1 MAKLRDMEELIEE
14 IVDVNMKSYMRE
26 ALTCYMTDAFRACI
40 VLSFIAIFE
49 DIYAKLDGL
58 AKTNSTARDIHNQIK
73 KQRDEQK
80 VFESD
85 LLTRLKA
92 AQIISELDADFLDVL
107 RKLRNKA
114 AHPSGHKPTAEE
126 ARYVFAETIDRFLAK
141 PVLSTTQ
148 IADQI
153 IKKLTH
159 AYIFPT
165 VFITDHAKIANLDV
179 KTLHEDG
186 YQYLISKLLIAFTDV
201 NEQTKINAR
210 RYILGLTFSP
220 LNNKVLEQIKKQ
232 VIEAGSTDEKNRDL
246 LMSCISS
253 NSSTLLGLE
262 KIVYVRL
269 NAMLEQT
276 IKNTTPADQ
285 PNKLTHPVSVLLS
298 IIKSG
303 EEVALANFEKNIT
316 SIINKYKLNELLLK
330 TAQKHEWARKIIVN
344 SIFEEAGSDQYDTA
358 NKFADTAYS
367 HDTALSEFLVESE
380 CFELLTR
387 IYKAAETGAF
397 SSIRL
402 RDSKFKQLSSVK
414 DRAMSKSTELSSEYE
429 SILKK
434 EMPKFENLS
443 DFITAIS

>member
-58 AKTNSTARDIHNQIK
+58 AKTNATARDIHNQIK

-92 AQIISELDADFLDVL
+92 AQIISELDAEFLDVL

-114 AHPSGHKPTAEE
+114 AHPSGHRPTAEE

-148 IADQI
+148 VADQI
-153 IKKLTH
+153 IKNLTH

-165 VFITDHAKIANLDV
+165 VFITDHAKIVNLDV
-179 KTLHEDG
+179 KNLHEDG
-186 YQYLISKLLIAFTDV
+186 YHYLISKLLIAFTDV

-210 RYILGLTFSP
+210 RYILGLTFNP
-220 LNNKVLEQIKKQ
+220 LNSKVLEQIKKQ
-232 VIEAGSTDEKNRDL
+232 VIEAGSTDETKRDL
-246 LMSCISS
+246 LMSCISA

-276 IKNTTPADQ
+276 IKSTVSSDQ
-285 PNKLTHPVSVLLS
+285 PNKLTHPVSVFISLVR
-298 IIKSG
+298 SG
-303 EEVALANFEKNIT
+303 EEVALEHFEKNI
-316 SIINKYKLNELLLK
+316 IVIANKYKFNEQLLK
-330 TAQKHEWARKIIVN
+330 VVQKHAWARSILVS
-344 SIFEEAGSDQYDTA
+344 SIFDEAGSDQFDTA
-358 NKFADTAYS
+358 NKFADNAYS
-367 HDTALSEFLVESE
+367 HDTVLSEFLVESE
-380 CFELLTR
+380 CFEL
-387 IYKAAETGAF
+387 IVKIFKAAEIGAF

-402 RDSKFKQLSSVK
+402 RDAKFKQLSKVK
-414 DRAMSKSTELSSEYE
+414 ERALSKTTELASEYE
-429 SILKK
+429 RILAK
-434 EMPKFENLS
+434 EIPTFGNIA
-443 DFITAIS
+443 DFIAKIS